1 MIGFGAQSIE
11 GSGLHVSKVVILA
24 YDVDL
29 GHHWQVTTLAYGLI
43 VKGSGACMLA
53 RVAAER
59 AGYMTEIICL
69 IVMAALTDVVT
80 AVFAAMQMQVGAI
93 RYVFKA
99 SMRTAKSAHGADA
112 ILVAVAA
119 VYVSAFSTFAIHI
132 IVSATLWSLAL
143 AAVDGVHVIIVGAIL
158 FQHPV
163 MLFAV
168 MYATVLAH
176 CRMCALINDIIVL
189 WRVWLYIELMVTERA
204 D

>member
-1 MIGFGAQSIE
+1 
-11 GSGLHVSKVVILA
+11 
-24 YDVDL
+24 
-29 GHHWQVTTLAYGLI
+29 
-43 VKGSGACMLA
+43 MLA

-80 AVFAAMQMQVGAI
+80 AVGAALQVQVCTI
-93 RYVFKA
+93 RYVFEV

-112 ILVAVAA
+112 ILVTVAA

-163 MLFAV
+163 MLLAV

-176 CRMCALINDIIVL
+176 CRMCALINEIIVL
-189 WRVWLYIELMVTERA
+189 WRVWLYIELMVA
-204 D
+204 